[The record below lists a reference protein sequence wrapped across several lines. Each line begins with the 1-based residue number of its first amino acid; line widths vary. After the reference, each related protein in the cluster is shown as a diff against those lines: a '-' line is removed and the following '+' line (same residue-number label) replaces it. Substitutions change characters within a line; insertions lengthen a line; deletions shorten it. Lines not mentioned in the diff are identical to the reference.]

1 MPAGRPSEYSD
12 EIAAEIVR
20 RLSAGE
26 TLTRIC
32 ADDHMPERTTV
43 WRWTCGERGAPDTF
57 GNDYARAREEQA
69 AVYFDEVVDLSDG
82 AAEAAD
88 AIADEASERVDAK
101 QAASEY
107 RRVYSEEIQARR
119 LRVDSRKWVLARM
132 NRRKYGD
139 SSNVKLSGDSE
150 SPIRTTQTH
159 VEITDLLT
167 DEQQAEFAKLARQ
180 ALQQGAGK

>member
-88 AIADEASERVDAK
+88 AIAEEASERVSDRN
-101 QAASEY
+101 AAQEY

-150 SPIRTTQTH
+150 APIQTQNVH
-159 VEITDLLT
+159 LEIEALPE
-167 DEQQAEFAKLARQ
+167 DERKLALQ
-180 ALQQGAGK
+180 LVHSALQRGAVK